1 MATDKKFDQFTPGG
15 EMMVGDQPVGLR
27 PADLTKNYIFDFPGA
42 GIKDSN
48 GNYLFQY
55 DTVGASAVNYPKLI
69 NSVTGSAVL
78 FTADGTDSAVDVSV
92 QPKGTGQLILDELK
106 WPTSDGVP
114 NSFMFTDGF
123 GNLGFTTGSVAT
135 AIVGTA
141 NQVLA
146 NGTSGISQS
155 GVVTLTTPQDIATT
169 SSPTFANLTLTNP
182 LPVASGGTGL
192 ATYTTNGML
201 FASSAGVIGQ
211 VTPANRAS
219 LISNATG
226 VPSWASLTDGQIII
240 GSTAG
245 VPAAASLTAGAG
257 VSITP
262 GSNSISIAATSG
274 AGSPLTTKGDLY
286 TFSTVND
293 RLPVGTINGQ
303 ILQVAS
309 GASTGLAYS
318 TATYPATTT
327 ANRIL
332 YSSATSVVGEIASA
346 ASAILFT
353 NSSGVPAMS
362 ASMTNG
368 QLMIGS
374 TGASPAPATLTAGS
388 GISIANGANS
398 ITISGTGS
406 GIGWTEVTGTSQTM
420 TADSGWVTNN
430 AGLVTLT
437 LPVTAAFGTV
447 ISVIGKGAGGW
458 KVAQNSGQNIQV
470 GNTST
475 TVGVGGSI
483 ASTNRFDSFDM
494 ICTTANTTWTMEG
507 APQSA
512 GLTIV

>member
-1 MATDKKFDQFTPGG
+1 
-15 EMMVGDQPVGLR
+15 
-27 PADLTKNYIFDFPGA
+27 
-42 GIKDSN
+42 
-48 GNYLFQY
+48 
-55 DTVGASAVNYPKLI
+55 
-69 NSVTGSAVL
+69 
-78 FTADGTDSAVDVSV
+78 
-92 QPKGTGQLILDELK
+92 
-106 WPTSDGVP
+106 
-114 NSFMFTDGF
+114 
-123 GNLGFTTGSVAT
+123 
-135 AIVGTA
+135 
-141 NQVLA
+141 
-146 NGTSGISQS
+146 
-155 GVVTLTTPQDIATT
+155 
-169 SSPTFANLTLTNP
+169 
-182 LPVASGGTGL
+182 
-192 ATYTTNGML
+192 ML